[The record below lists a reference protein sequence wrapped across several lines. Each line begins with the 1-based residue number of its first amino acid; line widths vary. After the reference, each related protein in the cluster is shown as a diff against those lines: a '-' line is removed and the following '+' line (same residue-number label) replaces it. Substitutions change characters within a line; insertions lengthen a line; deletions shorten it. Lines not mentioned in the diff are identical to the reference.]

1 MIVKVSVIMPSLNV
15 VNYIRE
21 CLQSVLNQTL
31 REIEIICVDAGS
43 TDGTVEI
50 INELAK
56 RDKRIKIIHS
66 DVKSYGYQMNLGL
79 RVAQGQ
85 YVGIVE
91 TDDVVSPEMFEKLY
105 DKAIEDEV
113 DFIKSN
119 YTSFF
124 CKSGKKQC
132 IDVIHNKTL
141 EVCNQLLVEPELREY
156 CLTDINHI
164 WSAIYKRDFL
174 ISNCIWFNETPG
186 ASFQDTS
193 FSIIVGMMAKKCVYV
208 PDCFYQYRIDRPGS
222 SVKSDKKVFCVIDEF
237 RYVEQYLL
245 KHRFDKKQ
253 IVREISSAKIQVYW
267 WNMMRLSKET
277 RGQFHQ
283 AIVEELKQ
291 IIADGN
297 ITKDECELVKLLI
310 NIGQFNM
317 YVDDIGEKT
326 QHFLDV
332 IYRAD
337 LYNGYVVAGAGRFL
351 NKVNTVQKLKGK
363 CIVKAVCDND
373 SKIQNL
379 IKADCRV
386 LSVKDAIEMYKN
398 EHWLILNRKHGQ
410 EIMIQLLNLGIDRQK
425 IDIIDYIPELTDIY
439 EKLYV

>member
-1 MIVKVSVIMPSLNV
+1 MIIKVSVIMPSLNV

-31 REIEIICVDAGS
+31 WEMEIICVDAGS

-208 PDCFYQYRIDRPGS
+208 PDCFYQYRIDRPDS